1 MKHSIFAHNF
11 RNVIPLLDI
20 FLSITFKSCMYNTD
34 LYMHVSSLWTVHFFM
49 CVRSGWKDK
58 TMKEYFGGEWYST
71 GGGVCVCQS
80 FTIRGLVRA
89 CFLSVQ

>member
-11 RNVIPLLDI
+11 RNVIPILDI

-58 TMKEYFGGEWYST
+58 TMKEFFFFFW
-71 GGGVCVCQS
+71 GGGGIVLVEVCVCVNHSRQED
-80 FTIRGLVRA
+80 
-89 CFLSVQ
+89 